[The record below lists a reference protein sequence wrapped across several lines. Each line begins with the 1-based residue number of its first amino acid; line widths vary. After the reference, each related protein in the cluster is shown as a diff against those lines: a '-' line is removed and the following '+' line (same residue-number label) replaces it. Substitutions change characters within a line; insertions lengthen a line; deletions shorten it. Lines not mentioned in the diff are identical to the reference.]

1 MIRPDYNEFARLA
14 RQSTLV
20 PVAKSISA
28 DLLTPVSAF
37 LTVAD
42 GEPDAFLL
50 ESVEGGEKIGRYTF
64 LGVRPFLR
72 LESRGDQ
79 ITIHRNS
86 ADNASKPRAA
96 KGRIPRIET
105 RTASVF
111 EVIKELL
118 HQHRPA
124 QVEGLPP
131 FTAGAVGY
139 CAYDIVRQLENIGDR
154 AEDDLDVPD
163 CILMFFDRVLAFD
176 HLRHQIHIVASA
188 DVTAESPHPAYDR
201 ALRDIAQIERK
212 LAAGWKPAHWPKPAS
227 KTKLAV
233 RARTPKAKFL
243 ESVRRAKEYIAAGDI
258 FQVVLSQRWDF
269 EPAVAPFDLYRAL
282 RTVNPSPYMYFLRFG
297 AGGFKV
303 DARSARKRAN
313 TAKNA
318 TKAATKGND
327 SAALHVLGSSPE
339 MLVRAAGRKLEYRPI
354 AGTHP
359 RGKDEAEDA
368 ALEKKMLADEKE
380 RAEHVM
386 LVDLGR
392 NDLGRVSEYGSVKVR
407 DLMYVERYSHV
418 MHIVSALEGR
428 LRPPLDAMD
437 AFAAC
442 FPAGTLSG
450 APKVRAMQ
458 IIEELEPA
466 RRGLYGGSVL
476 YADFAGNLDSCIA
489 IRTLLM
495 KGKKAY
501 LQAGAGIVADS
512 DPQREFEE
520 TENKSRAILRAVEMA
535 RAR

>member
-1 MIRPDYNEFARLA
+1 MILPNLKEFVRLSRGA
-14 RQSTLV
+14 TLV

-37 LTVAD
+37 LAIAA

-72 LESRGDQ
+72 LESRGPE
-79 ITIHRNS
+79 ITIER
-86 ADNASKPRAA
+86 
-96 KGRIPRIET
+96 GRKVERRSGDI
-105 RTASVF
+105 F
-111 EVIKELL
+111 QVIKELL
-118 HQHRPA
+118 RQHRPA
-124 QVEGLPP
+124 AVEGLPP

-139 CAYDIVRQLENIGDR
+139 CAYDIVRQLENIG
-154 AEDDLDVPD
+154 AHAKDDLDVPD
-163 CILMFFDRVLAFD
+163 CVLMFFDRVLAFD
-176 HLRHQIHIVASA
+176 HLRHQIHIVVSA
-188 DVTAESPHPAYDR
+188 DVTRQAPPAAYQGALAEISR
-201 ALRDIAQIERK
+201 IEKK
-212 LAAGWKPAHWPKPAS
+212 LAAGWKPAHWRTVAS

-233 RARTPKAKFL
+233 RACTPKAKFFD
-243 ESVRRAKEYIAAGDI
+243 SVRRAKEYIAAGDI

-269 EPAVAPFDLYRAL
+269 EPGVGPLDLYRAL

-297 AGGFKV
+297 GG
-303 DARSARKRAN
+303 RRK
-313 TAKNA
+313 
-318 TKAATKGND
+318 GPGGM
-327 SAALHVLGSSPE
+327 HVVGSSPE
-339 MLVRAAGRKLEYRPI
+339 MLVRVSGRKLEYRPI

-359 RGKDEAEDA
+359 RGRDEAEDV
-368 ALEKKMLADEKE
+368 ALEKKMREDEKE

-418 MHIVSALEGR
+418 MHLVSALEGR
-428 LRPPLDAMD
+428 LRPELDAMD

-458 IIEELEPA
+458 IIEELEPV
-466 RRGLYGGSVL
+466 RRGVYGGSVL

-512 DPQREFEE
+512 DPKREFEE
-520 TENKSRAILRAVEMA
+520 TENKARAVLRAVEMA
-535 RAR
+535 RSRG

>member
-1 MIRPDYNEFARLA
+1 MIRPDYKEFARLA
-14 RQSTLV
+14 RESTLV

-37 LTVAD
+37 LAVAA
-42 GEPDAFLL
+42 GEPYAFLL

-86 ADNASKPRAA
+86 TASRQKRGPRTG
-96 KGRIPRIET
+96 KKSSLIPKIET

-139 CAYDIVRQLENIGDR
+139 CAYDIVRQLENIGSR
-154 AEDDLDVPD
+154 TRSEAENDLEVPD

-188 DVTAESPHPAYDR
+188 DTSGYTSSGYASKDSPRAAYDR

-212 LAAGWKPAHWPKPAS
+212 LAAGWKPAHRPGPDTKA
-227 KTKLAV
+227 KLAV
-233 RARTPKAKFL
+233 RPRTAKSKFL

-269 EPAVAPFDLYRAL
+269 EPAVQPFDLYRAL

-297 AGGFKV
+297 ATGKSGK
-303 DARSARKRAN
+303 
-313 TAKNA
+313 KN
-318 TKAATKGND
+318 G
-327 SAALHVLGSSPE
+327 SELHVLGSSPE
-339 MLVRAAGRKLEYRPI
+339 MLVRVAGRKLEYRPI
-354 AGTHP
+354 AGTHQ
-359 RGKDEAEDA
+359 RGKDEAEDV
-368 ALEKKMLADEKE
+368 ALEKKMLSDEKE

-407 DLMYVERYSHV
+407 NLMYVERYSHV

-428 LRPPLDAMD
+428 LRSELDAMD

-466 RRGLYGGSVL
+466 RRGVYGGSVL

-512 DPQREFEE
+512 DPQSEFEE
-520 TENKSRAILRAVEMA
+520 TENKSRAVLRAVEMA
-535 RAR
+535 RSGI